1 MNTKRSND
9 LWRWWRRRHSDERL
23 VSVLHICRLVAA
35 RDSEESSELAG
46 VGGAEERWEDESHGI
61 WKQNPPNRG
70 QWRLPAVFTR
80 NSLRIWRF
88 RTMSDKKWGR
98 GVLPSHLRVLWDLSA
113 ERDPA
118 WEVVAPG
125 GHSFSHHPAP
135 GDSLKLW
142 AAKARPLTSFV
153 GKEELGRA
161 KKDFSLSHLTFLH
174 TVNEKGLEQKLTKL
188 DSLLKSRDITLP
200 TKVCIVKAIV
210 FPVVMYTCESWTIKK
225 AEHWRIDAFELWCW
239 RRLLRVPW
247 TARRSNHSI
256 LKEIN
261 PEYSLGRIEAEA
273 EAPILWPP
281 GAKSPLTGK
290 DPDAGKD
297 WGQEEKQG
305 TEDEMVG
312 WHHWLNGHE
321 YE

>member
-61 WKQNPPNRG
+61 WKQNPPNQG

-125 GHSFSHHPAP
+125 LSPTTPHQVTAWSCGQPRPGPSPA
-135 GDSLKLW
+135 LL
-142 AAKARPLTSFV
+142 V
-153 GKEELGRA
+153 
-161 KKDFSLSHLTFLH
+161 KKNLAEPKRTFHYLISLSF
-174 TVNEKGLEQKLTKL
+174 
-188 DSLLKSRDITLP
+188 TLW
-200 TKVCIVKAIV
+200 
-210 FPVVMYTCESWTIKK
+210 MKK
-225 AEHWRIDAFELWCW
+225 A
-239 RRLLRVPW
+239 
-247 TARRSNHSI
+247 
-256 LKEIN
+256 
-261 PEYSLGRIEAEA
+261 
-273 EAPILWPP
+273 
-281 GAKSPLTGK
+281 
-290 DPDAGKD
+290 
-297 WGQEEKQG
+297 
-305 TEDEMVG
+305 
-312 WHHWLNGHE
+312 
-321 YE
+321 

>member
-1 MNTKRSND
+1 MNTKRSDD
-9 LWRWWRRRHSDERL
+9 LWRGWRRRHSDERL

-46 VGGAEERWEDESHGI
+46 VGGAGGRGEDESLGI

-118 WEVVAPG
+118 WEAPG
-125 GHSFSHHPAP
+125 GHSFSHYPAP

-153 GKEELGRA
+153 GKELGRT
-161 KKDFSLSHLTFLH
+161 KKDFPLSHLTFLH
-174 TVNEKGLEQKLTKL
+174 TV
-188 DSLLKSRDITLP
+188 
-200 TKVCIVKAIV
+200 
-210 FPVVMYTCESWTIKK
+210 MKK
-225 AEHWRIDAFELWCW
+225 A
-239 RRLLRVPW
+239 
-247 TARRSNHSI
+247 
-256 LKEIN
+256 
-261 PEYSLGRIEAEA
+261 
-273 EAPILWPP
+273 
-281 GAKSPLTGK
+281 
-290 DPDAGKD
+290 
-297 WGQEEKQG
+297 
-305 TEDEMVG
+305 
-312 WHHWLNGHE
+312 
-321 YE
+321 